1 MKPKNGIVQID
12 QMYYFMYFFLYYS
25 HNSFLMSEI
34 DWFEHATRILLKYS
48 STFIVIGS
56 LMWYTVKSTPFLQKE
71 Y

>member
-1 MKPKNGIVQID
+1 MELIELIKCIISCI
-12 QMYYFMYFFLYYS
+12 FLYYS
-25 HNSFLMSEI
+25 HYSFLMSEI